1 MSEER
6 LLQSIETISRS
17 YSGQLRR
24 CLEVI
29 RRMNRGRCA
38 LLVCVAWMQT
48 RDGVLAFSTIRA
60 PLVVYSISKGLKTCN
75 PNHSQPHTSLF
86 STAAPERVATRK
98 KVATEE
104 HVPTNMSEAVNRF
117 FLGPDHGPLC
127 VLGILAL
134 LSAWRLAFPV
144 TTLDIVVFAG
154 MIIFWWIQEHV
165 FHGKLLHSD
174 KDWMGKKIHATHHA
188 KPYFHIS
195 IDPAYLMVG
204 WLLGAHGLLRLLLPL
219 PLCLSATLGYAMAG
233 LFYEWAHFIV
243 HTRVKPPNAYWKRV
257 RKNHIKHHLVD
268 DRYWL
273 SFTVPLVDDA
283 FGTNPPVAEVK
294 REQARIVEQK
304 NDWER
309 PVIGGNA
316 A

>member
-1 MSEER
+1 
-6 LLQSIETISRS
+6 
-17 YSGQLRR
+17 
-24 CLEVI
+24 
-29 RRMNRGRCA
+29 
-38 LLVCVAWMQT
+38 
-48 RDGVLAFSTIRA
+48 
-60 PLVVYSISKGLKTCN
+60 
-75 PNHSQPHTSLF
+75 
-86 STAAPERVATRK
+86 
-98 KVATEE
+98 
-104 HVPTNMSEAVNRF
+104 
-117 FLGPDHGPLC
+117 

-144 TTLDIVVFAG
+144 IALDIVAFAS
-154 MIIFWWIQEHV
+154 MIVFWWIQEHV

-174 KDWMGKKIHATHHA
+174 KDWMGKEIHATHHA

-204 WLLGAHGLLRLLLPL
+204 WLVGAHGLLRLLLPL

-243 HTRVKPPNAYWKRV
+243 HTRVQPPNAYWKRV

-316 A
+316 ARGIPE